1 MRAKKMKSQNYIK
14 PVNKSA
20 YNEKKLFEDKLYI
33 NQYSKIIDEN
43 SKLNL
48 EKTPKKN
55 FFFEDEEDNY
65 NSEIYD
71 LSLSKDN
78 NFLNNMIYNEEPKKN
93 INLKKYLTG
102 KSKVIENNSVF
113 NNFNE
118 IIDLNLNNINLFIK
132 LNQENKNKII
142 DDYKS
147 IENGS
152 GDINN
157 KFISKFSKNYKK
169 NKINSKLIL
178 HSRFASQP
186 LLLVGP
192 YLRKNPIQQNLY
204 NKYLQYNTNEN
215 SKINFTNNSLIK
227 KRNLILEEKYLF
239 DSNGNQRFLCV
250 KRNTNNSNNKNNII
264 ISSPKKIIKNK
275 RHLNHSDIKQIIIKN
290 INININSQKNAT
302 NNLEER
308 IVFYSPQMS
317 YNNIFSPNKNYI
329 NNLYKKKSF
338 IKKVPYSY
346 LIKGKKDI
354 NISHSYNV
362 KFMNSFNKIINSDKD
377 ININYKS
384 NIKKKTRNNSNN
396 KIFSSNYLNNNF
408 NDIKI
413 DYSQRSNNKYHEIR
427 MDNYNHKINNS
438 TSMDNIKI
446 LNKYN
451 NKYKIMFKDNSVERK
466 ESKFI

>member
-227 KRNLILEEKYLF
+227 KRNLILEEKYVF

-264 ISSPKKIIKNK
+264 ISSPKK
-275 RHLNHSDIKQIIIKN
+275 
-290 INININSQKNAT
+290 
-302 NNLEER
+302 NN
-308 IVFYSPQMS
+308 
-317 YNNIFSPNKNYI
+317 
-329 NNLYKKKSF
+329 
-338 IKKVPYSY
+338 
-346 LIKGKKDI
+346 
-354 NISHSYNV
+354 
-362 KFMNSFNKIINSDKD
+362 
-377 ININYKS
+377 
-384 NIKKKTRNNSNN
+384 
-396 KIFSSNYLNNNF
+396 
-408 NDIKI
+408 
-413 DYSQRSNNKYHEIR
+413 
-427 MDNYNHKINNS
+427 
-438 TSMDNIKI
+438 
-446 LNKYN
+446 
-451 NKYKIMFKDNSVERK
+451 
-466 ESKFI
+466 